1 MTRDTICDVMIL
13 DGLGH
18 EAVGTVGV
26 SCARRSGWGGI
37 ETSRV
42 IDQQS
47 AMLFATGV
55 EDLKGGGPGPQNR
68 LGPRKRTPHG
78 LGPCILTS
86 STSGALGACLYQLT
100 GTHLFCASI
109 ETLRCQR
116 ARHRRKFEMKFEK
129 KKEQGCDGRR
139 PILASWS

>member
-55 EDLKGGGPGPQNR
+55 EDLKGGGQAPKTDWDQGNGR
-68 LGPRKRTPHG
+68 
-78 LGPCILTS
+78 
-86 STSGALGACLYQLT
+86 LT
-100 GTHLFCASI
+100 GLVHAS
-109 ETLRCQR
+109 
-116 ARHRRKFEMKFEK
+116 
-129 KKEQGCDGRR
+129 
-139 PILASWS
+139 